1 MSRPGRRTARVQT
14 IDEYLAT
21 IPEEVRPRV
30 EEIRRRAH
38 AVVPGAGET
47 IRYGMPTITLDGS
60 SLVHF
65 AACKRHIAVY
75 PAPELSGDADDAA
88 FDAALAPHRGDK
100 GTLRFPLD
108 EPLPA
113 DLVAE
118 VVRRLA
124 AARP

>member
-1 MSRPGRRTARVQT
+1 MQT
-14 IDEYLAT
+14 IDEYIAGC
-21 IPEEVRPRV
+21 PEGVRPAV

-65 AACKRHIAVY
+65 AAWKRHIAVY
-75 PAPELSGDADDAA
+75 PAPELSDDAEDAA
-88 FDAALAPHRGDK
+88 FEQALAPHRGDK

-108 EPLPA
+108 QPLPT
-113 DLVAE
+113 DLITE

-124 AARP
+124 AGRS

>member
-1 MSRPGRRTARVQT
+1 MQT
-14 IDEYLAT
+14 IDEYIAT
-21 IPEEVRPRV
+21 IPEGVRPRV

-38 AVVPGAGET
+38 DVVPGAGET

-65 AACKRHIAVY
+65 AAWKRHIAVY
-75 PAPELSGDADDAA
+75 PAPEPSGDADDAEDAA
-88 FDAALAPHRGDK
+88 FEQALAPHRGDK

-108 EPLPA
+108 QPLPA
-113 DLVAE
+113 DLITE

-124 AARP
+124 RGRS